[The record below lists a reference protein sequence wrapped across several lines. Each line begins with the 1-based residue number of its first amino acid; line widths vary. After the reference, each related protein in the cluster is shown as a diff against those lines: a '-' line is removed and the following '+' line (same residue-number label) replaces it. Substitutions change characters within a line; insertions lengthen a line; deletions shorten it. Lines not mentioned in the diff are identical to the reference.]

1 MAQAKTEGGVMEL
14 VKTIFWA
21 LVIAGAFRTLFFQ
34 PFWIPSSSMKD
45 TLLVGDF
52 VFVNKMAYGYS
63 RYSCPFAMCPFS
75 GRLFGSEPERGDV
88 VVFRHPAKGDD
99 LIKRL
104 IGEADVHAAFGHGE
118 IGGRNDAHTFGTDV
132 DSRTGVE
139 IQGGV
144 YNRGRH
150 VTGSGYERDCRKYNL
165 AYTSGWTIF
174 LLTSQMAKDAY
185 WHGLIAAHIAALQQR
200 LA

>member
-1 MAQAKTEGGVMEL
+1 MSALEDQFLGQWQAHCPQLILERE
-14 VKTIFWA
+14 FSD
-21 LVIAGAFRTLFFQ
+21 IAA
-34 PFWIPSSSMKD
+34 W
-45 TLLVGDF
+45 
-52 VFVNKMAYGYS
+52 
-63 RYSCPFAMCPFS
+63 
-75 GRLFGSEPERGDV
+75 
-88 VVFRHPAKGDD
+88 
-99 LIKRL
+99 
-104 IGEADVHAAFGHGE
+104 EADYQERYAKSKRSKRYRLDF
-118 IGGRNDAHTFGTDV
+118 AHP

-185 WHGLIAAHIAALQQR
+185 WHALIAAHIAASPLLPR
-200 LA
+200 